1 MNLEIFLYTLY
12 LIFSFS
18 LWSHLQLYKNKK
30 YAHTYLCHLEIYI
43 PRKEVQNERVEIHI
57 KILT

>member
-1 MNLEIFLYTLY
+1 MNLEMFLYTLY
-12 LIFSFS
+12 LILSFS

-43 PRKEVQNERVEIHI
+43 PRKEVQN
-57 KILT
+57 